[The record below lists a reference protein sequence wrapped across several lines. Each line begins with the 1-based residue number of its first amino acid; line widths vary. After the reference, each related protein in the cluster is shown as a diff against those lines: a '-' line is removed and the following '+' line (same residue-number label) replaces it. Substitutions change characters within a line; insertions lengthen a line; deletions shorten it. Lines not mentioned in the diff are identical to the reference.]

1 MYTLRPR
8 RAIIDDEAGG
18 GAWSME
24 SMDGCFVG
32 LYRCSSKCF
41 CEVCGLWLFV
51 AFCGFLWPFVAF
63 CGVLWPFVAFCGFL
77 WPFLWP
83 IACVENL
90 GSSGNLEK
98 IKKSFAILGEYSVF
112 RFVADNNQQQ
122 LCTAFFF

>member
-1 MYTLRPR
+1 
-8 RAIIDDEAGG
+8 
-18 GAWSME
+18 
-24 SMDGCFVG
+24 
-32 LYRCSSKCF
+32 
-41 CEVCGLWLFV
+41 V
-51 AFCGFLWPFVAF
+51 AV

-122 LCTAFFF
+122 LCTAFFFWWEMRGQQRLDGGLCKVILNLFRWFEIQFKYAQQSCKNLLKW